1 MTYEKDVVI
10 QPNPLKEPSI
20 VTNGSILT
28 SLVPAPMYQWYKNG
42 QKIEGAVERS
52 YQAEE
57 EGAYQ
62 VAVVTESCNRI
73 SEAVVISGMP
83 DQLPLANYGYFIGPN
98 PTSDRIRITIN
109 NQYQGE
115 VVFEFYGTNGSL
127 LKTEIFEKHEKELVR
142 DLRLDFQPGLYVL
155 LIKTGDL
162 VLPYRLVKQ

>member
-62 VAVVTESCNRI
+62 VAVATESCNRV

-83 DQLPLANYGYFIGPN
+83 DQLPLSAYGYFIGPN
-98 PTSDRIRITIN
+98 PSSDRLRVTIN
-109 NQYQGE
+109 NDYTGK
-115 VVFEFYGTNGSL
+115 VVFEFYGMNGAL
-127 LKTEIFEKHEKELVR
+127 LEASSFEKKQKEF
-142 DLRLDFQPGLYVL
+142 LRELPLNFQPGLYVL

-162 VLPYRLVKQ
+162 